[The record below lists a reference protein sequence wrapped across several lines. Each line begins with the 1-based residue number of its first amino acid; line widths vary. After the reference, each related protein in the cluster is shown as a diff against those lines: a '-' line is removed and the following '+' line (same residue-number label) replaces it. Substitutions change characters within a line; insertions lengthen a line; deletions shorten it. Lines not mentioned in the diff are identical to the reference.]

1 MEDKQVI
8 IDNEHLRLLSIFY
21 YIMGGITC
29 FYGLFPILH
38 LIMGI
43 AMIKLAPTA
52 ESASESS
59 PEIVGWFMVI
69 IASVIIVL
77 GLTLGILQI
86 LTGTFLKKKN
96 HRGFCLAVSV
106 ISCLMIPF
114 GTILGIF
121 SITVLNREFVKKI
134 FAKA

>member
-8 IDNEHLRLLSIFY
+8 INNEHLRLLSIFY

-43 AMIKLAPTA
+43 AMIKLAPTT
-52 ESASESS
+52 ESVSESS
-59 PEIVGWFMVI
+59 PEIVGWFMVS
-69 IASVIIVL
+69 IASVLIIL
-77 GLTLGILQI
+77 GLTLGILQL
-86 LTGTFLKKKN
+86 LTATFLKKKKK
-96 HRGFCLAVSV
+96 RVFCFVVSI
-106 ISCLMIPF
+106 ISCFMIPF

-121 SITVLNREFVKKI
+121 SINVLKRESVKKI
-134 FAKA
+134 FAKI